1 MNMRKTL
8 TTLFTLCLLGLP
20 LTAWSQLDRN
30 SITSLTQENQQ
41 QMVPLSLKEAFPYY
55 VSELSPGKYRIN
67 WVLAQG
73 HYLYRHALQFSLLQT
88 EGGDSLPVNYELPD
102 GVQKTDQF
110 FGQIEAY
117 YNLLSID
124 LNLTTVPEPEAGL
137 MIQYQGCAEWG
148 FCYPPQR
155 AFFKLLP

>member
-30 SITSLTQENQQ
+30 SITSFTQQNQQ

>member
-1 MNMRKTL
+1 MNMRNTL

-30 SITSLTQENQQ
+30 SITSFTQQNQQ
-41 QMVPLSLKEAFPYY
+41 QMVPLSLEEAFPFY

>member
-1 MNMRKTL
+1 MKMRNTL

-41 QMVPLSLKEAFPYY
+41 QMVPLSLKEAFPYF

>member
-1 MNMRKTL
+1 MNMGNTL

-67 WVLAQG
+67 WVLAKG
-73 HYLYRHALQFSLLQT
+73 HYLYRQAVQVSLLQT

-124 LNLTTVPEPEAGL
+124 INLTTLPGPEAGL

>member
-30 SITSLTQENQQ
+30 SITSFTQQNQQ
-41 QMVPLSLKEAFPYY
+41 QMVPLSLEEAFPFY

>member
-55 VSELSPGKYRIN
+55 VSELSPGTYRIN

>member
-30 SITSLTQENQQ
+30 SITSFTQQNQQ
-41 QMVPLSLKEAFPYY
+41 QMVPLSLEEAFPFY

-117 YNLLSID
+117 YNLLSIE

>member
-8 TTLFTLCLLGLP
+8 TSLFTLCLLGLP

-30 SITSLTQENQQ
+30 SLTSLTQQNPQ

>member
-1 MNMRKTL
+1 MNMRNTL

-20 LTAWSQLDRN
+20 LTAWPQLDRN
-30 SITSLTQENQQ
+30 SITSFTQQNQQ
-41 QMVPLSLKEAFPYY
+41 QMVPLSLEEAFPFY

>member
-1 MNMRKTL
+1 MNMRNTL

-148 FCYPPQR
+148 FC
-155 AFFKLLP
+155 LSLIHI